1 MSGRAIMLSLNPKWF
16 EPIMNGKKTFEVR
29 KRAPLQEHPYKVY
42 LYCTMNGGPIYRAG
56 IKGKIKPYLMNGTVC
71 GEFTCVSTTD
81 RNPPW
86 KDNIGGT
93 CLTAPE
99 MYVYAGKAEKLSFM
113 AIKDPIIYDKP
124 KHLSDF
130 GIKYAPQS
138 WCYLKEEE

>member
-1 MSGRAIMLSLNPKWF
+1 MTEIMISLRPEWF
-16 EPIMNGKKTFEVR
+16 NPIMQKMKAYEVR
-29 KRAPLQEHPYKVY
+29 KSVPLCNVPFKVY
-42 LYCTMNGGPIYRAG
+42 LYCTAGGEAVFRSGLI
-56 IKGKIKPYLMNGTVC
+56 GKIQSYRMNGTVC